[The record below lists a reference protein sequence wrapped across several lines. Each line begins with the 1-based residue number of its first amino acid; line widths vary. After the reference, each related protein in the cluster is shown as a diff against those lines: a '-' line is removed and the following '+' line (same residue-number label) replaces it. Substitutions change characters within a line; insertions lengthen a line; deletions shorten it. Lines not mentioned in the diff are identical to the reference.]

1 MMNKG
6 RLCTGKLRVNNGHMV
21 NSLNVEAARGPETE
35 AARPLGAQAVLRAID
50 LLKLVGL
57 NHERG
62 ISLAS
67 LVAATGLDRS
77 TTYRLVKTLVQTG
90 LVARDEQKL
99 YRLGLE
105 AMQLGLAAMSRVPIV
120 EICRPLMIRLARRT
134 EDTVYLVVRNGDFAH
149 CVHYE
154 EGAFPIKALVLQV
167 GGLRLL
173 GVGSAGTALMATL
186 SDNELESFHARHR
199 RDLPPERSSL
209 THLRRQVASVRRR
222 AHAFTDNLVADGVSG
237 VGVYFEVTPGT
248 YAAISVGAI
257 RARMGDE
264 RRQWIAEVMAEELR
278 LSGWVVAG

>member
-1 MMNKG
+1 
-6 RLCTGKLRVNNGHMV
+6 MV
-21 NSLNVEAARGPETE
+21 NKSPPRDPDAADPGRVG
-35 AARPLGAQAVLRAID
+35 GAQAVFRAVE

-62 ISLAS
+62 MSLAA
-67 LVAATGLDRS
+67 LVASTGLDRT
-77 TTYRLVKTLVQTG
+77 TTYRLLSSLVQTG
-90 LVARDEQKL
+90 LVARDERKL

-105 AMQLGLAAMSRVPIV
+105 AMQLGLATMSRVPIL
-120 EICRPLMIRLARRT
+120 ERCRPMMIRLARRT

-149 CVHYE
+149 CIHYE

-186 SDNELESFHARHR
+186 SDEELEAFHARHR
-199 RDLPPERSSL
+199 GELPPERTL
-209 THLRRQVASVRRR
+209 AQIRRQCAQTRRR
-222 AHAFTDNLVADGVSG
+222 GYAVTDNLVAEGVSG

-257 RARMGDE
+257 RSRMHEE
-264 RRQWIAEVMAEELR
+264 RREWIAGVMFEELR
-278 LSGWVVAG
+278 ASGWAPPVTRQTA